1 MLCSTF
7 QHPFY
12 PHRGAETR
20 SNNMINVPMSASANG
35 SDFKKVFETEFKAA
49 LEAFKPEIVFI
60 SAGFDAHV
68 NDPLADLAL
77 IKEDYVWMT
86 AFIKEIVKK
95 YAKNRIISSLEGGY
109 HLPSLAES
117 ALAHIDTLNNNG

>member
-12 PHRGAETR
+12 PHSGADTR
-20 SNNMINVPMSASANG
+20 SKNMINVPMSARANG
-35 SDFKKVFETEFKAA
+35 EDFKKVFEAEFKPA

-60 SAGFDAHV
+60 SAGFDAHL

-77 IKEDYVWMT
+77 VEQDYVWIT
-86 AFIKEIVKK
+86 EFTKKIVKK

-109 HLPSLAES
+109 HLPSLAQS
-117 ALAHIDTLNNNG
+117 ALAHIETLSKNG